1 MKPLAL
7 VLAAVVVLPVV
18 PAAHADPVSP
28 LYTLVDTAVQR
39 LQTAEPV
46 AEFKWVNG
54 GPITDGPRAQ
64 QVLDAVGADAAAR
77 NVDPSYVQT
86 VFRNQIDATEAI
98 QYTRFG
104 QWKLDPLTAPRT
116 APDLAASRTQI
127 DGYNRAMVE
136 QIALQWGSLQAPT
149 CADDLER
156 AVTQV
161 VQDRGL
167 DPLHQRALD
176 TATGSYCQTT

>member
-1 MKPLAL
+1 MALAL
-7 VLAAVVVLPVV
+7 VLAVLAT
-18 PAAHADPVSP
+18 PALPTAHAEPGSP
-28 LYTLVDTAVQR
+28 LYTLVDTAVLR

-46 AEFKWVNG
+46 AESKWVNG

-77 NVDPSYVQT
+77 NVDPAYVQAI
-86 VFRNQIDATEAI
+86 FRNQIDATEAI

-104 QWKLDPLTAPRT
+104 QWKLDPATAPRT

-136 QIALQWGSLQAPT
+136 QIALHWDSLQAPT
-149 CADDLER
+149 CPTDLQR

-161 VQDRGL
+161 VAERKL
-167 DPLHQRALD
+167 DALQQRALD
-176 TATGSYCQTT
+176 TATGSYCGTI